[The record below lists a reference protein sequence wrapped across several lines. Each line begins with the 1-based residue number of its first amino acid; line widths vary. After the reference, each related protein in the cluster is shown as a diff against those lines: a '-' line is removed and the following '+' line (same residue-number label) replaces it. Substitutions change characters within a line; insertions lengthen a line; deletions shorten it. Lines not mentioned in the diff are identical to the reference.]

1 MSHTLTELT
10 PHHWSLITILAAT
23 LLAHFFARVFLKRIE
38 KIAANTDTVWDDV
51 FVASAKKPL
60 PVFIWLSGL
69 FTAVYAHYTSK
80 DQALPALVAHTGSI
94 TLTLCVAWF
103 FFSFI
108 RHSANGVIARQKSSG
123 YEVDMTTVAGLSK
136 IGRVTVVVL
145 AGLTIIQS
153 LGFSI
158 SGVLAF
164 GGIGGIA
171 IGFAAKDF
179 LANWLGGLI
188 LHIDRPFKLG
198 ESIRSP
204 DKQIEGQVEYIGWR
218 QTALRSRN
226 MDMIYVPNSLFNSI
240 VLVNLTRRSHR
251 RIEENIELRF
261 TDLPKVAAICEE
273 AQTMLRTCNDI
284 DNSKE
289 IIVALNGYSATG
301 VNLTLQ
307 AFTLG
312 TSASEFAAVKH
323 AVLLELAEIIR
334 RHGADFAGTSIN
346 PPTS

>member
-1 MSHTLTELT
+1 MNHSLAELT
-10 PHHWSLITILAAT
+10 PHHWSLISILAGT
-23 LLAHFFARVFLKRIE
+23 LLAHFFARIFLKRIE
-38 KIAANTDTVWDDV
+38 KLAAHTDTIWDDV

-60 PVFIWLSGL
+60 PVFIWFAGL
-69 FTAVYAHYTSK
+69 FTAAYAHYTSK
-80 DQALPALVAHTGSI
+80 ELPLPVWIAHSGSI

-108 RHSANGVIARQKSSG
+108 RYSATGVIERQKAHG
-123 YEVDMTTVAGLSK
+123 QEVDMTTVAGLSK

-218 QTALRSRN
+218 QTALRSKN

-251 RIEENIELRF
+251 RIEEVFELRF
-261 TDLPKVAAICEE
+261 ADVPKVTAICDE
-273 AQTMLRTCNDI
+273 AQSMLRNRPDI
-284 DNSKE
+284 DSGKE

-301 VNLTLQ
+301 ISLTLQ
-307 AFTLG
+307 AYTLSLS
-312 TSASEFAAVKH
+312 SADFAASKH
-323 AVLLELAEIIR
+323 AVMLALAEIV
-334 RHGADFAGTSIN
+334 HQHDADFSGTSVIAG
-346 PPTS
+346 